1 MQALNEST
9 AKMQIMTMLLG
20 SFSPMRTLTNRFI
33 LLVLVAMVLLGI
45 GWALTRAPEIHLQE
59 QSKGTRVQTS
69 LFLDE
74 SQKLGFETAREK
86 NFQRFNPFMRLGLG
100 DKVAWLRLHIAHA
113 DGASGPLFLHLLPP
127 YLDEVT
133 LYSPSPSEPTSWSM
147 RTLDKHE
154 LLSKIEIGQA
164 VKNGDFYLRVTSRND
179 VSLLAFVGGR
189 DELNAHQ
196 RALDVVIAVSTTLM
210 LLALASMLWR
220 TFRQFN
226 WMSFL
231 VSFMLAS
238 VVCRYWIN
246 LGYAH
251 SILGISSEMLARL
264 AKPIIISNLAF
275 GGGCFTILA
284 TELFPNQR
292 WLRWFW
298 AWSVFQMGL
307 IFYAFFVPIEASRLS
322 DFFWL
327 VGPPVFCA
335 MLLGA
340 AVREPSS
347 LRPFASKV
355 ALFALL
361 ITCVVMVLLSKQTGG
376 IGVSPDIEITSELL
390 IRNLLLRGI
399 QPLVILAI
407 TTWLFDRLQANR
419 LQIISG
425 ELQTSQDSLEL
436 ETKRL
441 ERQRKFTAMLAHELK
456 NPLAVS
462 YMALSGIE
470 SRLGSDAPL
479 LERAASI
486 KQSLQEIDAI
496 IDRCTEMDGYE
507 RGQLPMSMGSF
518 TLNHFISALKVANPS
533 ERICILVRGIHDD
546 ALLISDIQYLKI
558 ILSNLLTNAL
568 KYSPA
573 DSMVELIV
581 QSVIRDGETRTV
593 EFSVSNEVGEAGTP
607 SAELAFERFYRA
619 EAARKQS
626 GAGLGLWLSQALA
639 HALGS
644 QVVMQ
649 TKGEKISFSLT
660 FSYV

>member
-1 MQALNEST
+1 L
-9 AKMQIMTMLLG
+9 
-20 SFSPMRTLTNRFI
+20 
-33 LLVLVAMVLLGI
+33 
-45 GWALTRAPEIHLQE
+45 
-59 QSKGTRVQTS
+59 
-69 LFLDE
+69 
-74 SQKLGFETAREK
+74 
-86 NFQRFNPFMRLGLG
+86 
-100 DKVAWLRLHIAHA
+100 
-113 DGASGPLFLHLLPP
+113 
-127 YLDEVT
+127 
-133 LYSPSPSEPTSWSM
+133 
-147 RTLDKHE
+147 
-154 LLSKIEIGQA
+154 
-164 VKNGDFYLRVTSRND
+164 
-179 VSLLAFVGGR
+179 
-189 DELNAHQ
+189 
-196 RALDVVIAVSTTLM
+196 
-210 LLALASMLWR
+210 
-220 TFRQFN
+220 
-226 WMSFL
+226 
-231 VSFMLAS
+231 
-238 VVCRYWIN
+238 
-246 LGYAH
+246 
-251 SILGISSEMLARL
+251 
-264 AKPIIISNLAF
+264 
-275 GGGCFTILA
+275 
-284 TELFPNQR
+284 
-292 WLRWFW
+292 
-298 AWSVFQMGL
+298 
-307 IFYAFFVPIEASRLS
+307 YAFFDPIEASRLS

-335 MLLGA
+335 SLLGA

-347 LRPFASKV
+347 LRSFAAKV
-355 ALFALL
+355 ALCVLL
-361 ITCVVMVLLSKQTGG
+361 ITCAVMVLTSKQVGG
-376 IGVSPDIEITSELL
+376 IWVSPDTELTPEL
-390 IRNLLLRGI
+390 FMRTLLFVSI
-399 QPLVILAI
+399 QPFVIMAMASWI
-407 TTWLFDRLQANR
+407 FDRLQAKH
-419 LQIISG
+419 LQNISG

-470 SRLGSDAPL
+470 SRLASDAPL

-507 RGQLPMSMGSF
+507 QGQLPMSLGSF
-518 TLNHFISALKVANPS
+518 TLTHLMSTLKVANPS

-546 ALLISDIQYLKI
+546 ALLISDIQYIKI

-581 QSVIRDGETRTV
+581 QSVIRDGETRAV

-607 SAELAFERFYRA
+607 SAELAFERFYRT

-649 TKGEKISFSLT
+649 TKGDKISFSLT